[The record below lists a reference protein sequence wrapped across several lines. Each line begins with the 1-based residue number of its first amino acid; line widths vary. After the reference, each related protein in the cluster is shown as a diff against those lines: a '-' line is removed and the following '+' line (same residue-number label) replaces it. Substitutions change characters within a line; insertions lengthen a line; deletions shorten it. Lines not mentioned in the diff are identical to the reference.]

1 MDDFVWLTGQHD
13 DGFTVRK
20 VKALDDKRSS
30 VDGCSGDLHPAM
42 VLRSGWMR
50 ASGANRTE
58 AQGMIAFAGGP
69 MLLRQI
75 MGASAG
81 VTVVT
86 VITYSTISTINK
98 TGASP

>member
-1 MDDFVWLTGQHD
+1 
-13 DGFTVRK
+13 
-20 VKALDDKRSS
+20 
-30 VDGCSGDLHPAM
+30 
-42 VLRSGWMR
+42 
-50 ASGANRTE
+50 
-58 AQGMIAFAGGP
+58 MIDMADAP

-86 VITYSTISTINK
+86 VITYSTIRTIRTIRTISTISTINK